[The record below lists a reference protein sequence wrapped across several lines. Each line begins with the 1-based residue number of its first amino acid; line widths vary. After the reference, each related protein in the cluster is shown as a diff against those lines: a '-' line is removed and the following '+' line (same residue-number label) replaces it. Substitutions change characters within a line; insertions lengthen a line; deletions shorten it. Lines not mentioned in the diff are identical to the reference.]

1 MSTSDISDEDKKRIN
16 NSDYYLQTKRTM
28 KSHEEYKYVN
38 VGEVYSI
45 SYVSNGKI
53 SFISRGKAKDRFMV
67 IHKDDGF
74 IFAKR
79 IKSDGALS
87 RDVMCLTIRYPQ
99 PDYTIE
105 LDAEQAE
112 AIIFQTE
119 DKYDPFKQGKDL
131 SKKKNK
137 ARRLNLA
144 KLTKFDL
151 LSDAVSFVRSLNIGD
166 TLYDSGTSFGEG
178 IIEWKITHIDKRP
191 VDKTP
196 ITDWNNRVY
205 AYGSSDADKVHNQF
219 NIEEMVEI
227 KVETK
232 ELPKSRRW
240 LNKQRSVTF
249 VDFFACPERRRAYYI
264 TRPVSIEDL
273 P

>member
-1 MSTSDISDEDKKRIN
+1 MSTSVISDEDKKRIQ

-87 RDVMCLTIRYPQ
+87 KDVVCLTIRFPQ

-119 DKYDPFKQGKDL
+119 DKYDPFKEGKDL

-137 ARRLNLA
+137 ARRLNSA
-144 KLTKFDL
+144 KLTTFDL
-151 LSDAVSFVRSLNIGD
+151 LSDAVNFVRNLNVGD
-166 TLYDSGTSFGEG
+166 ALYDSGTAFGEG
-178 IIEWKITHIDKRP
+178 IVEWKVVSIETRA
-191 VDKTP
+191 VDRTP
-196 ITDWNNRVY
+196 CTDWNNRVY
-205 AYGSSDADKVHNQF
+205 AYGSTESDKVHNRF
-219 NIEEMVEI
+219 GLTELIEI
-227 KVETK
+227 QVETK

-240 LNKQRSVTF
+240 LNKQRSMTF
-249 VDFFACPERRRAYYI
+249 VDFFVCPERRRSYYA
-264 TRPVSIEDL
+264 TMPVSIEDL